1 MTILIFIVS
10 LLGAIAIGIPI
21 AWHYYCVAFH

>member
-10 LLGAIAIGIPI
+10 LLGAIAIGVPI
-21 AWHYYCVAFH
+21 AWHYYCAAFH